1 MIQYFKS
8 YKKNKPLV
16 ISFMLG
22 IDVHWMCLQA
32 VKVGNYKQYWFFDSF
47 NRDVLDLSE
56 QQIYQFVDNLNR

>member
-1 MIQYFKS
+1 
-8 YKKNKPLV
+8 LV
-16 ISFMLG
+16 ISFMLA

-56 QQIYQFVDNLNR
+56 Q